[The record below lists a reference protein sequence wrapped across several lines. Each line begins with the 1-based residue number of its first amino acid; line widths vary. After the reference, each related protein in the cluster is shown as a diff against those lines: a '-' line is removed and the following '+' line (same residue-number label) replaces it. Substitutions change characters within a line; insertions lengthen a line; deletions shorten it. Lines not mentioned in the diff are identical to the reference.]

1 MSAIS
6 ILNIVAWVF
15 VAAGLLRTSP
25 PDSPQRKV
33 DSTRGWQLLLSSLF
47 VLGCAF
53 RSFLPRIE
61 GLRIGLEDHWIAS
74 AMIGRAVATVAEL
87 AFVAQWTLVLVEWSN
102 AAGSKWARSL
112 AKIPL
117 PLIALAEVFFVVFS
131 CDDELPWQRN

>member
-1 MSAIS
+1 MSSIPPTLLWRYIMSAIS
-6 ILNIVAWVF
+6 VLNIVAWIL

-25 PDSPQRKV
+25 PDSPQRQV

-74 AMIGRAVATVAEL
+74 AMIGRAVATVA
-87 AFVAQWTLVLVEWSN
+87 VAVDPEFRRGLFDDLPRAPVAILLGGWDERGGSP
-102 AAGSKWARSL
+102 AAPA
-112 AKIPL
+112 
-117 PLIALAEVFFVVFS
+117 
-131 CDDELPWQRN
+131 